1 MDGGLMD
8 RPIGVVGLSVIFLII
23 GLILLSGSVYSVRI
37 LSGMGLLQ
45 VVDAGLLVA
54 AAGFGVV
61 YLASAIGL
69 FALRNW
75 ARRLLMALSLIGV
88 AVGLAAVFIP
98 SQLFSASIL
107 LAALKEVSPYFN
119 YWFGGV
125 SVTVGLAGLWYLSKP
140 RVKFIFGW

>member
-1 MDGGLMD
+1 MD

-37 LSGMGLLQ
+37 LSGMRLLQ

-88 AVGLAAVFIP
+88 AVGLVAVFIP

-107 LAALKEVSPYFN
+107 LSTLKEVSPYFN